1 MKSVSIHNVL
11 CQLSYGFC
19 TQVTSYGCYDVNGYR
34 FRSEKYE
41 RGRPGLTTI
50 NTGVCVTSYDENNNA
65 LEYYGVIEDIIKI
78 EWEGSL
84 KLELVLFYCRWFDPT
99 PNGLRRTED
108 LGLVEIKHALRLK
121 SFDPFVM
128 ASQVTQV
135 YYLSYPCKDKDL
147 SPWWVLYQV
156 APHGCVPL
164 NGANDESMS
173 FEHVIHDVYQEDGL
187 DGTFVIDLGEALDS
201 LVSLGSDEITD
212 VVDLET
218 IEKATVKDEEYDEEA
233 IDEEGN
239 TTEEEDEAITDESEE
254 ETYDQDDY

>member
-11 CQLSYGFC
+11 CQLSYGFY

-34 FRSEKYE
+34 FRSENYE

-65 LEYYGVIEDIIKI
+65 LEYYGVIKDIIKI

-84 KLELVLFYCRWFDPT
+84 KLELVLFYCHWFDPT

-108 LGLVEIKHALRLK
+108 LN
-121 SFDPFVM
+121 FDPFVM

-135 YYLSYPCKDKDL
+135 YYLSYPCKDNDL
-147 SPWWVLYQV
+147 SPWWVVYQV
-156 APHGCVPL
+156 APHGCIPL
-164 NGANDESMS
+164 NGANNESMS
-173 FEHVIHDVYQEDGL
+173 SEHVIHDVYQNDGL

-201 LVSLGSDEITD
+201 LVFLGSDGIAD

-218 IEKATVKDEEYDEEA
+218 IEKATVENEEYDEEA

-239 TTEEEDEAITDESEE
+239 TTKEEDEAITDESEE
-254 ETYDQDDY
+254 ETYDHDNY

>member
-147 SPWWVLYQV
+147 SPWWVVYQV

-173 FEHVIHDVYQEDGL
+173 SEHVIHDVDQEDGL

-218 IEKATVKDEEYDEEA
+218 IEKTTVEDEEY
-233 IDEEGN
+233 DEEGN
-239 TTEEEDEAITDESEE
+239 TTEEEHEAIMDESEE
-254 ETYDQDDY
+254 ESYDHDDY

>member
-108 LGLVEIKHALRLK
+108 LGLVEI
-121 SFDPFVM
+121 
-128 ASQVTQV
+128 
-135 YYLSYPCKDKDL
+135 
-147 SPWWVLYQV
+147 
-156 APHGCVPL
+156 
-164 NGANDESMS
+164 
-173 FEHVIHDVYQEDGL
+173 
-187 DGTFVIDLGEALDS
+187 
-201 LVSLGSDEITD
+201 
-212 VVDLET
+212 
-218 IEKATVKDEEYDEEA
+218 
-233 IDEEGN
+233 
-239 TTEEEDEAITDESEE
+239 
-254 ETYDQDDY
+254 

>member
-1 MKSVSIHNVL
+1 LFQCKKSVSIHNVL
-11 CQLSYGFC
+11 SQLSYGFC

-50 NTGVCVTSYDENNNA
+50 NTCVCVTSYDENNNA
-65 LEYYGVIEDIIKI
+65 LEYCGVIEDIIKI
-78 EWEGSL
+78 EWEGCL

-99 PNGLRRTED
+99 PNGVRCTED

-135 YYLSYPCKDKDL
+135 YYLSYPCKDRDL
-147 SPWWVLYQV
+147 SPWWVVYQV

-173 FEHVIHDVYQEDGL
+173 SEHIIHDVYQEDGL
-187 DGTFVIDLGEALDS
+187 DGTFVVDLGEALDS

-212 VVDLET
+212 VVDLEA
-218 IEKATVKDEEYDEEA
+218 IERAMVEDEEYDEE
-233 IDEEGN
+233 GH
-239 TTEEEDEAITDESEE
+239 TTEEEDEAITDESDE